1 MRTTPSR
8 QLLTVLALLVACAD
22 PPPDRDAGKDDDT
35 RAESTEGDAGTSA
48 SLRDAGGASSSQQDA
63 SRDASASEQPPT
75 QKPGTGAGAF
85 PFPQNRALP
94 HCTLPASDDTQVKAA
109 WDKWRAQAVVSAG
122 AGGFLRV
129 RRWEN
134 ADDTV
139 SEGIGYGMIAAVYFN
154 DQDTFDELFQYSQLH
169 LDNNGFMHWRVD
181 AQGREID
188 GNGGMVALGARSAA
202 SDADEDIAWALVM
215 AHSQW
220 GAGGAL
226 DDDYIA
232 LARGLI
238 DKIYRF
244 EVDHAGGEIL
254 KPGDTWGGAS
264 VTNPSYFA
272 PSYYRVFGR
281 VTGKVAEWNKVIDA
295 TYKTLAAAANSST
308 GLVPAW
314 CKADGSNAGKEYYYQ
329 YDACRTPFRI
339 ALDYCQ
345 NGEPRAESYLKK
357 VGTFFQGVGA
367 RNIKDGYELNGTP
380 RSKNASAAFAGPA
393 GVAGLVSADLMDF
406 TNDAYT
412 ELLVLGQQQP
422 GQGYSYYNSSWH
434 LLSLLMLSG
443 NYLDYSS
450 L

>member
-1 MRTTPSR
+1 MRG
-8 QLLTVLALLVACAD
+8 LTSTALFTGLVLAACAE
-22 PPPDRDAGKDDDT
+22 PPPDRDASTHDAG
-35 RAESTEGDAGTSA
+35 RAEAGTATESQNAGAGNDAEVSSAHDAGSSTLDAQVGSA
-48 SLRDAGGASSSQQDA
+48 GNQ
-63 SRDASASEQPPT
+63 
-75 QKPGTGAGAF
+75 AGAF
-85 PFPQNRALP
+85 PFPENKDYP
-94 HCTLPASDDTQVKAA
+94 HCTLPATDDTQVKAA
-109 WDKWRAQAVVSAG
+109 WEKWKTQAVVSGG
-122 AGGFLRV
+122 ATGVLRV

-139 SEGIGYGMIAAVYFN
+139 SEGIGYGLLAAVYFN
-154 DQDTFDELFQYSQLH
+154 DQDTFDGLWKYSQLH

-181 AQGREID
+181 AQGHEID
-188 GNGGMVALGARSAA
+188 GNGNMLGASARGAA

-220 GAGGAL
+220 GGRGAL

-232 LARGLI
+232 LARDLI
-238 DKIYRF
+238 DKIWRF
-244 EVDHAGGEIL
+244 EVDHSGGEVL
-254 KPGDTWGGAS
+254 KPGDNWGGAS

-272 PSYYRVFGR
+272 PAYYRVFGR
-281 VTGKVAEWNKVIDA
+281 VTGKVSDWDKVVDA
-295 TYKTLAAAANSST
+295 SYKTLEASANPST

-314 CKADGSNAGKEYYYQ
+314 CKSDGSNAGKEYYYQ

-339 ALDYCQ
+339 ALDYCL
-345 NGEPRAESYLKK
+345 NGEPRAEAYLKK
-357 VGTFFQGVGA
+357 VATFFKGVGVS
-367 RNIKDGYELNGTP
+367 NIKDGYELNGTP

-393 GVAGLVSADLMDF
+393 GVSGLVGGELMDLA
-406 TNDAYT
+406 NDAYT

-443 NYLDYSS
+443 NFLDYST